1 MPSSISYSS
10 ILPKFPDNKRRP
22 GIIQLPQALPALS
35 RPSTNKL
42 SGLNAAQKQSP
53 HLPATPDM
61 ANKQKAQLRTPSP
74 SSGSR
79 SKSQQARRKQKR
91 SSIGNIML
99 NIGDISVVDMSANAP
114 PKPEIVSTAAD
125 SSVTVDGPR
134 PGLIVLSP
142 PPTPAQR
149 ATNKSSRSKSKN
161 RAAGHARQS
170 SKPLTLPV
178 SPPLTPEAF
187 KVNLVLISHPF
198 VVLQFRILSYHRT
211 VPPSS
216 CGGGSASPFTTSDQ
230 SGT

>member
-35 RPSTNKL
+35 RPSNNKL
-42 SGLNAAQKQSP
+42 PGLNAAQKQSP
-53 HLPATPDM
+53 HLPVNPEM
-61 ANKQKAQLRTPSP
+61 ASKQKGQLRTPSP

-99 NIGDISVVDMSANAP
+99 NIDDISVVDMSANAP
-114 PKPEIVSTAAD
+114 SKPEVSTAD
-125 SSVTVDGPR
+125 SSVTVLGPR
-134 PGLIVLSP
+134 SGLVLLSP

-161 RAAGHARQS
+161 RAAGHARRS
-170 SKPLTLPV
+170 SKPFSLPV

-187 KVNLVLISHPF
+187 KVN
-198 VVLQFRILSYHRT
+198 VVPICGVTIQSTEL
-211 VPPSS
+211 SS
-216 CGGGSASPFTTSDQ
+216 CSSPRLLWRGQCLPPCYLRSIWHRI
-230 SGT
+230 